1 MGAVCETE
9 KQRPEP
15 DPVAPPPQITPQT
28 QIEELPVK
36 DIKNYSYKCPI
47 NINDIKPISDSQS
60 SHQHKI
66 HLSFKLSNILIH
78 QCFSRDKTTKKSLFI
93 FELSL
98 GNKIFPLFCN
108 YGEKPIFML
117 DLPEEKMDI
126 DSFGELS
133 KKFLKINI
141 YEIISEFDI
150 EKLKSFRNQP
160 DLLKQYITYAKHC
173 NYFEMDLLSFL
184 FRANKFDFPLLGM
197 KPISNSAR
205 ISFQLDIEQL
215 CCYQILVQDKNTSR
229 EQSAKNEFVLN
240 SKKFNSKV
248 NCKEKEFYMKT
259 IPLSM
264 NDLICSDLY
273 IQKTDVNNDQYE
285 YYSLNELKS
294 KLFKDLTDE
303 ILKNFSYLLFGNLDE
318 KQKQSLNINNFFT
331 RTISKSNDKYK
342 ITIRNIPII
351 VQARNLIFT
360 EKGLKNNTSILYAV
374 TNDHQIL
381 ANYKGKSVLYDEI
394 NTKFEKTMKAL
405 RHNHKIDTT
414 LYELSD
420 CLIKTAE
427 DDRLIYK
434 FSCPE
439 ELLNTV
445 MQLMEFGVKLIKKLQ
460 KNEDQ
465 SKIIAI
471 LEIISHLLK
480 REELSNEILLYCI
493 KKFEPEGTNIRGLYN
508 DFFLY
513 LFKLNKIVKDQIKP
527 SMQEHLVNIYTS
539 LYFRSAMARESLL
552 NAMSSQ
558 VKDYENNNIDYF
570 LYEIKYD
577 ELLNVNL
584 SESNKDTII
593 TNMVK
598 TSEYFSNI
606 IKEAYCPLIK
616 SIWTYQKKK
625 NIYIYPFDIMQFN
638 DNQELITSMA
648 NYIKEQGTLNLTNE
662 FFDSVVLI
670 SNSYFALKQINSLM
684 ITSTNAYDSAA
695 NYQLIDYLQFVIDSY
710 YKETNSILIMDY
722 NLLEKAI
729 NIIVSLENSL
739 NLPKVFWLYYSNG
752 HMMPTSNIKWLIKN
766 IINKNFNRFM
776 FSWSWKIRSLF
787 IKLVLYTIYDRLQYV
802 NGKYLSLD
810 MLYKLMNKSDIDINT
825 PYKEQGVKDFN
836 TIYEEYIQFKTAKQ
850 NNEYV
855 DYPMIFLPL
864 AKGDDMA

>member
-1 MGAVCETE
+1 
-9 KQRPEP
+9 
-15 DPVAPPPQITPQT
+15 
-28 QIEELPVK
+28 
-36 DIKNYSYKCPI
+36 
-47 NINDIKPISDSQS
+47 
-60 SHQHKI
+60 
-66 HLSFKLSNILIH
+66 
-78 QCFSRDKTTKKSLFI
+78 
-93 FELSL
+93 
-98 GNKIFPLFCN
+98 
-108 YGEKPIFML
+108 
-117 DLPEEKMDI
+117 
-126 DSFGELS
+126 
-133 KKFLKINI
+133 
-141 YEIISEFDI
+141 
-150 EKLKSFRNQP
+150 
-160 DLLKQYITYAKHC
+160 
-173 NYFEMDLLSFL
+173 
-184 FRANKFDFPLLGM
+184 
-197 KPISNSAR
+197 
-205 ISFQLDIEQL
+205 
-215 CCYQILVQDKNTSR
+215 
-229 EQSAKNEFVLN
+229 
-240 SKKFNSKV
+240 
-248 NCKEKEFYMKT
+248 
-259 IPLSM
+259 
-264 NDLICSDLY
+264 
-273 IQKTDVNNDQYE
+273 
-285 YYSLNELKS
+285 
-294 KLFKDLTDE
+294 
-303 ILKNFSYLLFGNLDE
+303 
-318 KQKQSLNINNFFT
+318 
-331 RTISKSNDKYK
+331 
-342 ITIRNIPII
+342 
-351 VQARNLIFT
+351 
-360 EKGLKNNTSILYAV
+360 
-374 TNDHQIL
+374 
-381 ANYKGKSVLYDEI
+381 
-394 NTKFEKTMKAL
+394 
-405 RHNHKIDTT
+405 
-414 LYELSD
+414 
-420 CLIKTAE
+420 
-427 DDRLIYK
+427 
-434 FSCPE
+434 
-439 ELLNTV
+439 
-445 MQLMEFGVKLIKKLQ
+445 MEFGVKLIKKLQ

-625 NIYIYPFDIMQFN
+625 NIYVYPFDIMQFN